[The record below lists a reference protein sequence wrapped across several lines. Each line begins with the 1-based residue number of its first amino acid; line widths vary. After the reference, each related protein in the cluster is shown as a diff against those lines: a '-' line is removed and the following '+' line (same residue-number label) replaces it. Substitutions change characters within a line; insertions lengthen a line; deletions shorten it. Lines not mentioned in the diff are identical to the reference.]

1 MMGMNVE
8 MMSGASGAGMMLFGW
23 VLYILL
29 VLLLVF
35 GIAALWKYLKK

>member
-8 MMSGASGAGMMLFGW
+8 MMSGASGASMMIFGW

-29 VLLLVF
+29 ILLLVF
-35 GIAALWKYLKK
+35 GIAALWKYLQK